1 MLITTGVLLASS
13 ALSAGMSFGQA
24 AKQKKVI
31 AEAEAEAS
39 KKMAAARKSLEKNYM
54 ESLSIPMEAYEAQ
67 NEAILVAGAGAM
79 EAAREGSQ
87 RGVGTVAQNVLN
99 AENDALRDTSI
110 RQGQELYNLE
120 AATAQEES
128 RLRDIGVS
136 LDLQEVEGANM
147 VAADAELARSNAI
160 QAGIGSLMD
169 GVGTGLDAA
178 GLYRTD
184 KGMQGDVLQGMYKEG
199 AAPFNNSVMA
209 DPSTLSNKG
218 RKNMVKN
225 FTPEEMTQYA
235 LKYGQGGGA
244 NYNFNQDMNVG
255 GMGAFTQSGVS
266 APTSNNYFGSTF
278 N

>member
-184 KGMQGDVLQGMYKEG
+184 KGMQKAALQSQFDDTRAKGLSIAKDSD
-199 AAPFNNSVMA
+199 FLI
-209 DPSTLSNKG
+209 DPSAYGRGKDFGEGFKPRDYRKAKRRYDFTNPDYNRRYAAGIESFYNSN
-218 RKNMVKN
+218 
-225 FTPEEMTQYA
+225 
-235 LKYGQGGGA
+235 
-244 NYNFNQDMNVG
+244 
-255 GMGAFTQSGVS
+255 SG
-266 APTSNNYFGSTF
+266 FLD
-278 N
+278 

>member
-178 GLYRTD
+178 GLYKTD
-184 KGMQGDVLQGMYKEG
+184 KEMQKSALQGQYDDAFFSDKAHGG
-199 AAPFNNSVMA
+199 AKNISELTNKLGAYNTNTKGLI
-209 DPSTLSNKG
+209 DPSSLNQEDYK
-218 RKNMVKN
+218 K
-225 FTPEEMTQYA
+225 A
-235 LKYGQGGGA
+235 LKGYDFT
-244 NYNFNQDMNVG
+244 NPDYNRRYAA
-255 GMGAFTQSGVS
+255 GMGGFYNS
-266 APTSNNYFGSTF
+266 ALGGFIGR
-278 N
+278 

>member
-1 MLITTGVLLASS
+1 MAVATATAI
-13 ALSAGMSFGQA
+13 ALGTAAVSAGTSFAQA

-99 AENDALRDTSI
+99 FENDALRDTSI

-128 RLRDIGVS
+128 RLRDIGVN

-178 GLYRTD
+178 GLYQTD
-184 KGMQGDVLQGMYKEG
+184 KGMQGDVLQGMYQDGVGQKGMLNPNEFKDVYG
-199 AAPFNNSVMA
+199 ERKYNQYIKNNNLTSSPEFLKRYAAKNTGNTGSYYDFGLGGNPLMSNYTPPSYMNQNN
-209 DPSTLSNKG
+209 
-218 RKNMVKN
+218 
-225 FTPEEMTQYA
+225 
-235 LKYGQGGGA
+235 
-244 NYNFNQDMNVG
+244 
-255 GMGAFTQSGVS
+255 
-266 APTSNNYFGSTF
+266 
-278 N
+278 